1 MQFFGVTHL
10 DFVQFRNKAFIL
22 SLVVILVGLVSLLAK
37 GGPDLSIDFE
47 GGTIIQVRFDKPV
60 PIAQLR
66 EVVERAGYEGS
77 EIQRFG
83 QPNEYLIKIA
93 RVGETEYASEKLLDA
108 LNAVASGRNWRVVSV
123 RELPPDFSSGFE
135 GGNLVITEAD
145 SVPPLEELQENVKQH
160 GVGIISA
167 TEEASN
173 RIAFRLPLLGVQAE
187 AAGMLGE
194 ALEEGFPESRF
205 EIRRTESVGPKIG
218 EELKNRA
225 WAAIVI
231 SLFGILA
238 YISWRFQFKF
248 AIGAIIALI
257 HDVLITLG
265 IFSLVNKEISIAII
279 AAFLTIVG
287 YSLND
292 TIVVFDRIRE
302 NYNLRRRQSYETMIN
317 ISINESLSRTVI
329 TSLTTLIVVLFLFFM
344 GGEVIHDFA
353 FALMVGIIVGTYS
366 SIFVASPV
374 LIEWENRITA
384 RRKSGKGRE
393 RK

>member
-10 DFVQFRNKAFIL
+10 KFASFRNKAFIL
-22 SLVVILVGLVSLLAK
+22 SLALILLGMVSLLVK

-47 GGTIIQVRFDKPV
+47 GGTILQVRFDEPV
-60 PIAQLR
+60 PIGELR
-66 EVVERAGYEGS
+66 DVVERAGYEGG

-83 QPNEYLIKIA
+83 QPNEYLIKIEK
-93 RVGETEYASEKLLDA
+93 VSETEYASDKLLEA
-108 LNAVASGRNWRVVSV
+108 LAAVSPGRNWRVTDV
-123 RELPPDFSSGFE
+123 RELPPDFASGFE
-135 GGNLVITEAD
+135 GGNLITVEAD
-145 SVPPLEELQENVKQH
+145 SIPPLEDLEEDIKQQ
-160 GVGIISA
+160 GVGVIA
-167 TEEASN
+167 AARETGN
-173 RIAFRLPLLGVQAE
+173 RIAFRLPLLGVQAKAAERLYDELME
-187 AAGMLGE
+187 A
-194 ALEEGFPESRF
+194 FPEREI
-205 EIRRTESVGPKIG
+205 EIRRTESVGPRIG
-218 EELKNRA
+218 AELKNRM

-238 YISWRFQFKF
+238 YITWRFEFKF

-265 IFSLVNKEISIAII
+265 IFSLTNREISIAII

-317 ISINESLSRTVI
+317 ISINESLSRTII
-329 TSLTTLIVVLFLFFM
+329 TSLTTLVVVLFLFIM

-353 FALMVGIIVGTYS
+353 FALLVGIIVGTYS
-366 SIFVASPV
+366 SIFVASPI
-374 LIEWENRITA
+374 LIEWENRITQ
-384 RRKSGKGRE
+384 RKKSGKGRE
-393 RK
+393 RR